1 MQSRWIVLVPIVALA
16 TGTVPAADQTFVET
30 FDSGSAN
37 EGGWTFGG
45 PSGSFPGSGGNPG
58 AYLASGLLDTFAPM
72 PRTTLVGS
80 LFTGD
85 FRKRGV
91 SSIGLDLN
99 TFQAGS
105 TGGRPLTLMLIHDNQ
120 TPGNPND
127 DTAAYFLGP
136 NIPGTGQGWV
146 SYDFFVPSAE
156 TELPAG
162 WLLLNMGNI
171 DDPANHTWDEVIRD
185 VDQVRYFYGDPTFF
199 FIFQQ
204 WFLGL
209 DNARITEAACEALA
223 GAVPDGDEVP
233 GTMLTIQKT
242 PGTNLRLFWGVSCQ
256 GCDTDY
262 GVYEGSLGNY
272 YDHSLNSCSSAGVAA
287 KVVIPAAGSTYYLV
301 VPSNGLNE
309 GSYGRD
315 SEGAER
321 PPGGAVC
328 FPQAFDPCS

>member
-1 MQSRWIVLVPIVALA
+1 MQLRAVVFFVIVVLA
-16 TGTVPAADQTFVET
+16 TGTAGAADQTFIET

-37 EGGWTFGG
+37 EGVWTFGG

-72 PRTTLVGS
+72 PRTSLVGS
-80 LFTGD
+80 VFTGN
-85 FRKRGV
+85 FRDRGV

-99 TFQAGS
+99 TFQAGT

-120 TPGNPND
+120 TPGNTTD

-136 NIPGTGQGWV
+136 NIPAAGQGWV
-146 SYDFFVPSAE
+146 LYDFAVPSAE

-171 DDPANHTWDEVIRD
+171 DDPADHSWDEVIQD
-185 VDQVRYFYGDPTFF
+185 VDQVRYHYGDPTFF

-209 DNARITEAACEALA
+209 DNARITDSSCADAA

-242 PGTNLRLFWGVSCQ
+242 PGTNLRLFWGASCQ

-262 GVYEGSLGNY
+262 GVYEGPLGD
-272 YDHSLNSCSSAGVAA
+272 YDAHSLKSCSSAGNAA
-287 KVVIPAAGSTYYLV
+287 TAVTPEAGSTFYLI

-315 SEGAER
+315 SDGAER
-321 PPGGAVC
+321 PPGGTVC